1 VDEMGKTCRVK
12 EEGMGCKA
20 LSENQKRREKQA

>member
-12 EEGMGCKA
+12 EEGIGFKT
-20 LSENQKRREKQA
+20 LSENQKRREI